1 MKLCKCG
8 CSEEIVIKEYILK
21 RPNDYKI
28 PDYIMGHNSRGIK
41 KGPQT
46 EEWKRKMVATRMKNG
61 SYVVTEEH
69 KEKIRK
75 TLTGQKN
82 GPQTQEHKDKMVAT
96 RMKNG
101 SYVRTEES
109 KEKISKGLIK
119 FYGPVRSYEYL
130 HAKAYKLFG
139 KDCCEVCGKS
149 NEQEKIDVGKRL
161 SMHCTLIP
169 KDYSVM
175 EPETWMCVCNNCH
188 LKIEHETC
196 RKGVMY

>member
-46 EEWKRKMVATRMKNG
+46 EEWKR
-61 SYVVTEEH
+61 
-69 KEKIRK
+69 
-75 TLTGQKN
+75 
-82 GPQTQEHKDKMVAT
+82 KMVAT